1 MKPVV
6 VGLGAMNLDRL
17 LRVDKIVREG
27 EAPAEGMLL
36 APGGSAANTIY
47 ALARLGVAT
56 GFIGA
61 VGDDEEGRMLIA
73 DLEGQGVD
81 TSHIAIKPGVPTG
94 TIFGLVDKKGH
105 RTLYALPGAN
115 ARLTPEDI
123 DLDYINQASF
133 LHLSS
138 FVGEEQLRLER
149 SLLERLSPRV
159 KVSFAPGQLFTS
171 RGLGALAPIIRRS
184 HILFLNRVEIEEL
197 AGGDFRTATQRLGQ
211 NMGCSLVVVTLGGK
225 GGKVCHIGEGRNEHL
240 LEAAVQPEAIVDST
254 GAGDAFA
261 AGVLFGLLNGEKII
275 TAARL
280 GELMAARCLGE
291 MGARSGLPTREEL
304 LRTYRKLFS

>member
-1 MKPVV
+1 MKPEV

-17 LRVDKIVREG
+17 LRVEKIVREG
-27 EAPAEGMLL
+27 EVPAQGIFPV
-36 APGGSAANTIY
+36 AGGSAANTVY

-61 VGDDEEGRMLIA
+61 VGDDEEGQRLIA

-81 TSHIAIKPGVPTG
+81 TGHIATKPGVPTG

-105 RTLYALPGAN
+105 RALYALPGAN
-115 ARLTPEDI
+115 ACIAPEDI

-138 FVGEEQLRLER
+138 FVGDEQLRLER
-149 SLLERLSPRV
+149 ILLERLAPRV
-159 KVSFAPGQLFTS
+159 KVSFAPGQLFAS
-171 RGLGALAPIIRRS
+171 RGLGALAPLIRRS
-184 HILFLNRVEIEEL
+184 YILFLNQMEIDEL
-197 AGGDFRTATQRLGQ
+197 AGGDYRAAAQRLGQ
-211 NMGCSLVVVTLGGK
+211 NMGCPMVVVTLGGK
-225 GGKVCHIGEGRNEHL
+225 GGKVCYIAEGRNEHL
-240 LEAAVQPEAIVDST
+240 LELAVQPEVIVDST

-261 AGVLFGLLNGEKII
+261 AGVLFGLLKGEKII

-280 GELMAARCLGE
+280 GELMAACCLAE
-291 MGARSGLPTREEL
+291 MGARAGLPTREEL
-304 LRTYRKLFS
+304 LRSYRKLFT

>member
-1 MKPVV
+1 MKLEV

-17 LRVDKIVREG
+17 LQVDKIFREG
-27 EAPAEGMLL
+27 ETPVQGMFL

-61 VGDDEEGRMLIA
+61 VGDDEDGRRLIA
-73 DLEGQGVD
+73 DLQGQGVD
-81 TSHIAIKPGVPTG
+81 TGHIAIKPGVPSG
-94 TIFGLVDKKGH
+94 TIFALVDHKGH
-105 RTLYALPGAN
+105 RALYALPGAN
-115 ARLTPEDI
+115 ASLTPQDI

-149 SLLERLSPRV
+149 ILLEKLSPRV

-171 RGLGALAPIIRRS
+171 RGLGALAPLIRRS
-184 HILFLNRVEIEEL
+184 HILFLNRAEIEEL
-197 AGGDFRTATQRLGQ
+197 AGGDYRAAAQRLGQ
-211 NMGCSLVVVTLGGK
+211 NMGCPLVVVTLGGK
-225 GGKVCHIGEGRNEHL
+225 GGKVCYISEGRNEHL
-240 LEAAVQPEAIVDST
+240 LETAVQPPLFQDGI

-261 AGVLFGLLNGEKII
+261 AGVLFGLINGQKII
-275 TAARL
+275 TAARF
-280 GELMAARCLGE
+280 GELMAARCVSE
-291 MGARSGLPTREEL
+291 MGARAGLPTREEL
-304 LRTYRKLFS
+304 CRTYRKLFS